1 MGGSAPATSAV
12 IGVPHPDLG
21 EAVVAVVVVE
31 DKAAFDHDPAARHL
45 DRNLARYKHP
55 KVIEVVAVLPRN
67 AMGKVLKN
75 ELRDR
80 FSGLFA
86 TGPT

>member
-1 MGGSAPATSAV
+1 
-12 IGVPHPDLG
+12 
-21 EAVVAVVVVE
+21 VVAVVVVGDDVE
-31 DKAAFDHDPAARHL
+31 L
-45 DRNLARYKHP
+45 DRGQVQLTLDVPLARYKHP

-80 FSGLFA
+80 FSRLFA
-86 TGPT
+86 TDPA